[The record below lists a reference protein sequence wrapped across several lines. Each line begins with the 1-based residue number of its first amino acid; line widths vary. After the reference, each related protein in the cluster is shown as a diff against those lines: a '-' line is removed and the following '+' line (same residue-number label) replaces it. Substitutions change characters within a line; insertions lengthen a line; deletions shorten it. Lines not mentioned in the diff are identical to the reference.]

1 MLTNN
6 AQLCDAT
13 TCLQGIV
20 QITETFY
27 EQKHFHDTHT
37 HAHTHEQ
44 HTHTHTQAKYAQTHT
59 HTHTQTHARTH
70 TPRVRNLET
79 LEGSCTHYSV
89 LYRYNI
95 GLMLFV
101 VCLVHVFY
109 GVYII
114 LPSPINIAAVT
125 ESRPLA
131 APLEEKAGT
140 YR

>member
-1 MLTNN
+1 M
-6 AQLCDAT
+6 
-13 TCLQGIV
+13 
-20 QITETFY
+20 
-27 EQKHFHDTHT
+27 
-37 HAHTHEQ
+37 
-44 HTHTHTQAKYAQTHT
+44 
-59 HTHTQTHARTH
+59 HTQTHELTH

-79 LEGSCTHYSV
+79 VECSCTRYSV
-89 LYRYNI
+89 LHRYNI

-109 GVYII
+109 GVYIV

-131 APLEEKAGT
+131 TPLEEKAGT